1 MEDFESP
8 LMTASK
14 RFLTLKLL
22 HNCNCYQLSQCEMPF
37 NTQQIQLISV
47 EEKNRQK
54 KIVNKISSE
63 NDYIVMRFD
72 HFSRSNLS
80 RHLTVLI
87 FCFFLLIQ
95 TYFYHLFSSSIYL
108 FPFLKSLSMSISLP
122 PFSGLEYLKLKTT
135 LSCVIIT
142 NSIKSK
148 QIESNK
154 QTNTPAHHINQS
166 IFGASH
172 DFQINHIRA

>member
-14 RFLTLKLL
+14 RFLTLELL

-37 NTQQIQLISV
+37 NAQQIQLILV

-72 HFSRSNLS
+72 LFSRSNLS

-87 FCFFLLIQ
+87 FCFFFIDSNVFL
-95 TYFYHLFSSSIYL
+95 SS
-108 FPFLKSLSMSISLP
+108 FF
-122 PFSGLEYLKLKTT
+122 
-135 LSCVIIT
+135 
-142 NSIKSK
+142 
-148 QIESNK
+148 
-154 QTNTPAHHINQS
+154 
-166 IFGASH
+166 
-172 DFQINHIRA
+172 